1 MLDLYAV
8 KWVKQLQREKNRGN
22 MGQGCW
28 GSWSVGKRSV
38 GLLQCVSNVD
48 ERKKNFER
56 YSTLMCSQKTSKR
69 LEAFLD

>member
-1 MLDLYAV
+1 M
-8 KWVKQLQREKNRGN
+8 
-22 MGQGCW
+22 
-28 GSWSVGKRSV
+28 GKRSV

-48 ERKKNFER
+48 EREKNFER